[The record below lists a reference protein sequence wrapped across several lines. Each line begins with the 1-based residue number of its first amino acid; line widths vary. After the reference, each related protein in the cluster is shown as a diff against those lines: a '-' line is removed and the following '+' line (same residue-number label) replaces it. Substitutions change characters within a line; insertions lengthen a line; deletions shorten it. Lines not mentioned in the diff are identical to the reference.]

1 MRHIEDILFTNEE
14 CKSILSLATKW
25 RDSLASPAY
34 ANLYSSKKDNVRKS
48 SESKPNRNKVREIVL
63 DKLSKY
69 DIISIPDN
77 PKILKY
83 EKGCFFVKHRD
94 RGGDWRSIRKKTLI
108 IQLSKESHYE
118 GGELVINDVKCSKS
132 IGNTIIMDSG
142 DIHEVKEITDGTR
155 YALIMWLENKHL
167 KQNLKL
173 I

>member
-14 CKSILSLATKW
+14 CKSILSLTKDW
-25 RDSLASPAY
+25 KDSHTSIPNY
-34 ANLYSSKKDNVRKS
+34 NLYSSKKDNVRKS
-48 SESKPNRNKVREIVL
+48 LECKPNRNEVSDIVL

-83 EKGCFFVKHRD
+83 EKGCFFVRHRD
-94 RGGDWRSIRKKTLI
+94 RGGDWRSVRKKTLI
-108 IQLSKESHYE
+108 IQLSEESYYE

-142 DIHEVKEITDGTR
+142 DIHEVKEITEGTR

-167 KQNLKL
+167 KQNSKL